1 LHPGLAGTFADVGIK
16 GPLANYR
23 GTPITAGKQA
33 AAAYSTFSVSLKNR
47 TTSALK
53 V

>member
-1 LHPGLAGTFADVGIK
+1 MVTCERIIAAP
-16 GPLANYR
+16 
-23 GTPITAGKQA
+23 PITGGKQA

-47 TTSALK
+47 ITSALK